1 MAVPAKTVG
10 RPTKYKADVHPN
22 LCLSFLLLDQSLTD
36 KALAYLLGIA
46 EDTLYRWKDRHPE
59 FAEAIFRGKHL
70 ADAEVASKMH
80 ERAVGTVVRK
90 QKPVVLSGGKD
101 EPATVE
107 IVDFEEEVPADVGA
121 GFKWLALRQ
130 REKWHEKTE
139 QINLNVNIEFRDY
152 VAELRRRFGDDNA
165 RNLLESQG
173 YAPALI
179 EGEFEVLTG
188 G

>member
-1 MAVPAKTVG
+1 M
-10 RPTKYKADVHPN
+10 
-22 LCLSFLLLDQSLTD
+22 LDQSLTD
-36 KALAYLLGIA
+36 KALAYLLDIS
-46 EDTLYRWKDRHPE
+46 ESTLDKWKATYPE
-59 FAEAIFRGKHL
+59 FKEAIYRGKHL

-80 ERAVGTVVRK
+80 ERAVGTTVRK

-130 REKWHEKTE
+130 REHWHEKTE
-139 QINLNVNIEFRDY
+139 NINLNVNIEFRDY
-152 VAELRRRFGDDNA
+152 VQELRRRFGDDNA
-165 RNLLESQG
+165 RNLLQSQG

-179 EGEFEVLTG
+179 EGEFEVMP
-188 G
+188 

>member
-1 MAVPAKTVG
+1 MAASGKTVG

-70 ADAEVASKMH
+70 AECRSRVKDARTGSRDSGSQA
-80 ERAVGTVVRK
+80 
-90 QKPVVLSGGKD
+90 KPVCVRRQG

-139 QINLNVNIEFRDY
+139 NINLNVNIEFRDY